1 MILLLLSNYLNL
13 TFLIVLILIL
23 MNEIYKVINF
33 NYLSD
38 IKYLDD
44 L

>member
-13 TFLIVLILIL
+13 TFLIVLITIL

>member
-13 TFLIVLILIL
+13 TFLIVLIIIL